1 MTDIDSS
8 YLLPS
13 FVKNRART
21 RIVCTIGP
29 ATGTLTGIKRLIRA
43 GMSVGRLN
51 LSHGTWD
58 DHNEYVS
65 IIRQAAQE
73 MGVAV
78 GILADLPG
86 PKYRLGEMAK
96 PEIALSTGQDFL
108 LQAEPCDGN
117 NQRANVW
124 PLGLP
129 KDLKKGAPILLDE
142 GSVELRVEK
151 IVDDKVHCRV
161 TTGGIMKPN
170 KAVTAPGNTTT
181 VDYFTP
187 ETREALKFVESS
199 DIDFIGL
206 SYVRDREDL
215 RRVRIHLEQAGKT
228 PQLVAKI
235 EIQQAV
241 NNLHEI
247 LSESDAVMVA
257 RGDLGVELPFEQVPS
272 VQKRI
277 IRIAN
282 EIGKPVITATQ
293 MMESMVEQPS
303 PTRAEVTDV
312 YNAVRDGTDAIML
325 SAETSVGKFP
335 YRAVTAMTRI
345 AKRAERYL
353 EYPMFAA
360 RRRNAASKG
369 GVPVDD
375 AIADAAVATA
385 ASLNAKAI
393 VAFTESGSTAGRVAA
408 YRPSKPLLAL
418 ITDIA
423 NGSKLALRWGVI
435 PVVVKDYP
443 DIQNMF
449 TAGSDLALETKIGRK
464 GDVIVAVVGLPIGV
478 PGTTNLLRVIT
489 LPEPITHKD

>member
-142 GSVELRVEK
+142 GSVEL
-151 IVDDKVHCRV
+151 
-161 TTGGIMKPN
+161 
-170 KAVTAPGNTTT
+170 
-181 VDYFTP
+181 
-187 ETREALKFVESS
+187 
-199 DIDFIGL
+199 
-206 SYVRDREDL
+206 
-215 RRVRIHLEQAGKT
+215 
-228 PQLVAKI
+228 
-235 EIQQAV
+235 
-241 NNLHEI
+241 
-247 LSESDAVMVA
+247 
-257 RGDLGVELPFEQVPS
+257 
-272 VQKRI
+272 
-277 IRIAN
+277 
-282 EIGKPVITATQ
+282 
-293 MMESMVEQPS
+293 
-303 PTRAEVTDV
+303 
-312 YNAVRDGTDAIML
+312 
-325 SAETSVGKFP
+325 
-335 YRAVTAMTRI
+335 
-345 AKRAERYL
+345 
-353 EYPMFAA
+353 
-360 RRRNAASKG
+360 
-369 GVPVDD
+369 
-375 AIADAAVATA
+375 
-385 ASLNAKAI
+385 
-393 VAFTESGSTAGRVAA
+393 
-408 YRPSKPLLAL
+408 
-418 ITDIA
+418 
-423 NGSKLALRWGVI
+423 
-435 PVVVKDYP
+435 
-443 DIQNMF
+443 
-449 TAGSDLALETKIGRK
+449 
-464 GDVIVAVVGLPIGV
+464 
-478 PGTTNLLRVIT
+478 
-489 LPEPITHKD
+489 